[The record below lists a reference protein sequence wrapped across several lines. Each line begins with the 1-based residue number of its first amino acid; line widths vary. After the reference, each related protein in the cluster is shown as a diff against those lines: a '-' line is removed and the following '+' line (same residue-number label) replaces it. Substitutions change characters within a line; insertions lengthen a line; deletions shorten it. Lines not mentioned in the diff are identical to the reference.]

1 MAWFGRRNGRHRV
14 ISSASAKLSAGA
26 EAFLSGDYANHL
38 RRQCEPVPAWAQQNA
53 LAHRDL
59 ESLRRTRQEASAVKR
74 VTRSSSREDQAWMG
88 ALRFLMAELLEVV
101 GDSAEALA
109 QLQRGVLVPLE
120 LQLICQDK
128 LTVSEV
134 VRCTEAALRS
144 SIR

>member
-1 MAWFGRRNGRHRV
+1 
-14 ISSASAKLSAGA
+14 
-26 EAFLSGDYANHL
+26 
-38 RRQCEPVPAWAQQNA
+38 
-53 LAHRDL
+53 
-59 ESLRRTRQEASAVKR
+59 
-74 VTRSSSREDQAWMG
+74 
-88 ALRFLMAELLEVV
+88 MAELLEVV